1 MDDAQGD
8 AQGAPRACCGR
19 YRWRPRGRHGGRA
32 VLVPRRTPRRRSR
45 WHRFEEDCGRDAGA
59 IRGNQRHSEVIRGN
73 HRQSEAIR
81 GTPRHSEAFRGI
93 PSYCILTCARDAGAI
108 GSLTA
113 PRPDLEPLPPPQA
126 WRHTPG
132 RVKVL
137 PAVKRA
143 PRPRR
148 PTGTNLMR
156 DAIRGHHRSSEAI
169 RGGQPARTSASGRS

>member
-73 HRQSEAIR
+73 QRQSEALR
-81 GTPRHSEAFRGI
+81 GTPPRHSEALRGI
-93 PSYCILTCARDAGAI
+93 PSNGILTCARDAGAI

-113 PRPDLEPLPPPQA
+113 PLPVLEPLPPPQA

-148 PTGTNLMR
+148 PNGTSLMR
-156 DAIRGHHRSSEAI
+156 DAIIGHQRSSEAI
-169 RGGQPARTSASGRS
+169 RGGQTART